1 MSELLELKRA
11 NRPGD
16 EKLLAL
22 MGFPNQQSQKN
33 LTPKIVKE
41 IAEEKGRSLLA
52 DLIARST
59 DTGSAQSFVSAR
71 SNRHDQTVVLNARAD
86 VVEIYLE
93 GCSKLQ
99 MCIDCFEWMELVKPQ
114 IQADLS
120 GLQVVGDVDA
130 KVNNLKIRVRATS
143 FDGDLNLSTD
153 GVVELAFESASL
165 KKVSISCLPNGTLLI
180 FEKGSV
186 LSGGLYIAS
195 SDNGSRSSSGRSK
208 VSIISNPGATL
219 GGELVVSSCS
229 IDSMVLNGWTINED
243 IRFSDCIIAKVGF
256 TSATLKGKISFSRCD
271 FSDEPALFLNSSFG
285 KPTSFTRCN
294 FRKAPDFHGAKLH
307 QNTRFLSCTFDAAG
321 SIWNPECDSVD
332 VAAYR
337 VLKGHFGQQKDSRQ
351 EIVFYALEQRA
362 ERYISKTDPVEVAIS
377 WVQDFVSGYGQS
389 ISRSVAVFFGW
400 NALFAIAFQ
409 VLGANFIKVKAAG
422 SIERFPGVA
431 LALQNAF
438 NPLALFS
445 EKGLVELNSLLVY
458 LISLTQALGS
468 LGIVTL
474 ILLTI
479 RGKFRK
485 GSSSES

>member
-1 MSELLELKRA
+1 MPELLELKLA

-16 EKLLAL
+16 DKLLTS
-22 MGFPNQQSQKN
+22 MGFPHQELQQGT
-33 LTPKIVKE
+33 TPKRVRE
-41 IAEEKGRSLLA
+41 IAEEKERSLLA

-59 DTGSAQSFVSAR
+59 ITADTHSFISAR
-71 SNRHDQTVVLNARAD
+71 SDRHGKTVILNTHAN
-86 VVEIYLE
+86 VVETYVE

-99 MCIDCFEWMELVKPQ
+99 MCIDCFEWMERDKPQ
-114 IQADLS
+114 IQAELS
-120 GLQVVGDVDA
+120 ALHIKGDVDA
-130 KVNNLKIRVRATS
+130 KANNLKIRARATS
-143 FDGDLNLSTD
+143 FGGDLNFSTE
-153 GVVELAFESASL
+153 GAVELTFESANL
-165 KKVSISCLPNGTLLI
+165 RKISIGCLPSGSLSI
-180 FEKGSV
+180 VEKGSA

-195 SDNGSRSSSGRSK
+195 SEDGSRAPSGRSRVSIFSSSG
-208 VSIISNPGATL
+208 PTL
-219 GGELVVSSCS
+219 GGELVVSSCLVG
-229 IDSMVLNGWTINED
+229 SMELNGWTINED
-243 IRFSDCIIAKVGF
+243 IRFSDCLIEKIAL
-256 TSATLKGKISFSRCD
+256 TSATLKGKVAFSRCD

-321 SIWNPECDSVD
+321 TILNPKCDSID

-362 ERYISKTDPVEVAIS
+362 ERYISKADPVEVAIS

-389 ISRSVAVFFGW
+389 ISRAVAVFFGW
-400 NALFAIAFQ
+400 NAVFATGFQ
-409 VLGANFIKVKAAG
+409 VLGANFIKVKASG
-422 SIERFPGVA
+422 SIEGFPGVA

-445 EKGLVELNSLLVY
+445 EKGLVELNSLMVY

-468 LGIVTL
+468 LGIVAL